1 MDEQKPSPQPDPVH
15 QPGTGK
21 GEQKPTTE
29 GKEAGRDDAGTTGQA
44 NRPVGTTTASTS
56 TGVNPDAE
64 NPVDPSSPHMP
75 TP

>member
-21 GEQKPTTE
+21 GEEKPDTE
-29 GKEAGRDDAGTTGQA
+29 GKQPGRQDTGTEGDA
-44 NRPVGTTTASTS
+44 NRPVGTSTPEDS
-56 TGVNPDAE
+56 TGVSPKG
-64 NPVDPSSPHMP
+64 PVDPESPHMP